1 MHSPIHPDTKPH
13 DMDRYTIKQACEI
26 IGVSRPT
33 LYRLIDD
40 GLLERTTT
48 RTSPRGRVY
57 ITGESVRRY
66 LARRRA
72 EHGEPAEVTR

>member
-1 MHSPIHPDTKPH
+1 
-13 DMDRYTIKQACEI
+13 MDRYTIEQTCEI

-33 LYRLIDD
+33 LYRLIGD
-40 GLLERTTT
+40 GLLERTKT

-66 LARRRA
+66 LARHRA
-72 EHGEPAEVTR
+72 EHGHTTAVTR